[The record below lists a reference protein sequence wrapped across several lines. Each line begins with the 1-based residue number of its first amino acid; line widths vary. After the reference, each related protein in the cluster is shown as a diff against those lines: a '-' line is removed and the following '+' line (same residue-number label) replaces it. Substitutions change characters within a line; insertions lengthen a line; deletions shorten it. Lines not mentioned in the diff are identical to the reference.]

1 MSELVSRNDML
12 ADFAN
17 LAKEFDTALINA
29 KEQERVF
36 NKICIDFHDTTN
48 RLVDKAINDL
58 STENPLY
65 SQISTFA
72 NHLKTI
78 NNKWEQDI
86 ATKDKGVKF
95 REGFNDSLLIF
106 VYGKVKSGKSSL
118 GNYVAWGNTDP
129 TDEVK
134 LNTPANFMPKF
145 FSGEK
150 TNVKNGDAEKE
161 AEKNKEF
168 RVGATEATS
177 SIQGFSLPGLT
188 WVDSPGLHSVNEENG
203 KLAKDYVEQSDLIL
217 YTMKSDSPGRSTD
230 LEEIKELYKSGKR
243 LILLVTGSD
252 DTKPSVENGKVVKK
266 IIMKDEKRRADQR
279 AYIRQQLNL
288 IPELKENAENIE
300 IISFSARYAQLNSD
314 NANEFMDSGMGGLFA
329 EIKHTA
335 TTEGV
340 RLKKQVPLKAFAS
353 FLNGFI
359 SDLDKLDNSI
369 EQFEHP
375 IKQLKQSIPLKLN
388 TESANLE
395 RHLLNLIRTE
405 FNEMNQVRDDSQQ
418 VNNSIKNLVQKLNTI
433 QIQEMQRI
441 HNDIIS
447 EVANEFNE
455 NLNSVATIM
464 NLEIPDF
471 NIETKDVKEASGHTK
486 GNKSMASGLGALAGG
501 LVGGLVGGPL
511 GSAVGAS
518 LGGLVGG
525 ALGNDAEVT
534 YTTRTVTTGDNLSQ
548 IQHELSHSIRS
559 NVKKQIKNLEIQTL
573 DIAVGGGEKL
583 VRDISQT
590 LNKTKTQFK
599 DLQQSIQKQIV

>member
-314 NANEFMDSGMGGLFA
+314 NANEFMDSGMGGYL
-329 EIKHTA
+329 
-335 TTEGV
+335 
-340 RLKKQVPLKAFAS
+340 
-353 FLNGFI
+353 
-359 SDLDKLDNSI
+359 
-369 EQFEHP
+369 
-375 IKQLKQSIPLKLN
+375 
-388 TESANLE
+388 
-395 RHLLNLIRTE
+395 
-405 FNEMNQVRDDSQQ
+405 
-418 VNNSIKNLVQKLNTI
+418 QKLNI
-433 QIQEMQRI
+433 
-441 HNDIIS
+441 
-447 EVANEFNE
+447 
-455 NLNSVATIM
+455 L
-464 NLEIPDF
+464 LLL
-471 NIETKDVKEASGHTK
+471 K
-486 GNKSMASGLGALAGG
+486 GYGLKSKYL
-501 LVGGLVGGPL
+501 
-511 GSAVGAS
+511 
-518 LGGLVGG
+518 
-525 ALGNDAEVT
+525 
-534 YTTRTVTTGDNLSQ
+534 
-548 IQHELSHSIRS
+548 
-559 NVKKQIKNLEIQTL
+559 
-573 DIAVGGGEKL
+573 
-583 VRDISQT
+583 
-590 LNKTKTQFK
+590 
-599 DLQQSIQKQIV
+599 

>member
-1 MSELVSRNDML
+1 
-12 ADFAN
+12 
-17 LAKEFDTALINA
+17 
-29 KEQERVF
+29 
-36 NKICIDFHDTTN
+36 
-48 RLVDKAINDL
+48 
-58 STENPLY
+58 
-65 SQISTFA
+65 
-72 NHLKTI
+72 
-78 NNKWEQDI
+78 
-86 ATKDKGVKF
+86 
-95 REGFNDSLLIF
+95 
-106 VYGKVKSGKSSL
+106 
-118 GNYVAWGNTDP
+118 
-129 TDEVK
+129 
-134 LNTPANFMPKF
+134 
-145 FSGEK
+145 
-150 TNVKNGDAEKE
+150 
-161 AEKNKEF
+161 
-168 RVGATEATS
+168 
-177 SIQGFSLPGLT
+177 
-188 WVDSPGLHSVNEENG
+188 
-203 KLAKDYVEQSDLIL
+203 
-217 YTMKSDSPGRSTD
+217 MKSDSPGRSTD

-314 NANEFMDSGMGGLFA
+314 NANEFMESGMGGLFA

-441 HNDIIS
+441 HNEIIS

-471 NIETKDVKEASGHTK
+471 NIETKDVKEASGYTK
-486 GNKSMASGLGALAGG
+486 GNKSMASGLGALAGA
-501 LVGGLVGGPL
+501 LAGGLFGGPA
-511 GSAVGAS
+511 GAGIGAS

-525 ALGNDAEVT
+525 ALGDDAEVT
-534 YTTRTVTTGDNLSQ
+534 YTTRTVITGDNLSQ
-548 IQHELSHSIRS
+548 IQHELSQSIRS

>member
-314 NANEFMDSGMGGLFA
+314 NANEFMESGMGELFS
-329 EIKHTA
+329 EIRHTA

-340 RLKKQVPLKAFAS
+340 QLKKQVPLRAFAS
-353 FLNGFI
+353 FLNGFM
-359 SDLDKLDNSI
+359 SDLDKLDKSI
-369 EQFEHP
+369 EQFELP

-395 RHLLNLIRTE
+395 RNLLNLIRTE
-405 FNEMNQVRDDSQQ
+405 FNEMNQIRNDSEQ
-418 VNNSIKNLVQKLNTI
+418 VNDSIKILVQKLNTTL
-433 QIQEMQRI
+433 IQEMQKI

-455 NLNSVATIM
+455 NLNSVATVM

-471 NIETKDVKEASGHTK
+471 NIQTKDIKEVSGHTK
-486 GNKSMASGLGALAGG
+486 GNKGMTSGLGTLIGGGMGALF
-501 LVGGLVGGPL
+501 GGPL
-511 GSAVGAS
+511 GSAMGAS
-518 LGGLVGG
+518 LGGLLGG

-534 YTTRTVTTGDNLSQ
+534 YTTRTVITGDNLSQ
-548 IQHELSHSIRS
+548 IQHELSQSIRS
-559 NVKKQIKNLEIQTL
+559 SVKKQIKNLEIQTL

-583 VRDISQT
+583 VNDISQT
-590 LNKTKTQFK
+590 LNRAKKQFK
-599 DLQQSIQKQIV
+599 DLQQSIQNQIV

>member
-177 SIQGFSLPGLT
+177 SIQGFSLPG
-188 WVDSPGLHSVNEENG
+188 
-203 KLAKDYVEQSDLIL
+203 
-217 YTMKSDSPGRSTD
+217 
-230 LEEIKELYKSGKR
+230 
-243 LILLVTGSD
+243 
-252 DTKPSVENGKVVKK
+252 
-266 IIMKDEKRRADQR
+266 
-279 AYIRQQLNL
+279 
-288 IPELKENAENIE
+288 
-300 IISFSARYAQLNSD
+300 
-314 NANEFMDSGMGGLFA
+314 
-329 EIKHTA
+329 
-335 TTEGV
+335 
-340 RLKKQVPLKAFAS
+340 
-353 FLNGFI
+353 
-359 SDLDKLDNSI
+359 
-369 EQFEHP
+369 
-375 IKQLKQSIPLKLN
+375 
-388 TESANLE
+388 
-395 RHLLNLIRTE
+395 
-405 FNEMNQVRDDSQQ
+405 
-418 VNNSIKNLVQKLNTI
+418 
-433 QIQEMQRI
+433 
-441 HNDIIS
+441 
-447 EVANEFNE
+447 
-455 NLNSVATIM
+455 
-464 NLEIPDF
+464 
-471 NIETKDVKEASGHTK
+471 
-486 GNKSMASGLGALAGG
+486 
-501 LVGGLVGGPL
+501 
-511 GSAVGAS
+511 
-518 LGGLVGG
+518 
-525 ALGNDAEVT
+525 
-534 YTTRTVTTGDNLSQ
+534 
-548 IQHELSHSIRS
+548 
-559 NVKKQIKNLEIQTL
+559 
-573 DIAVGGGEKL
+573 
-583 VRDISQT
+583 
-590 LNKTKTQFK
+590 
-599 DLQQSIQKQIV
+599 

>member
-150 TNVKNGDAEKE
+150 TSVKNGDAEKE

-405 FNEMNQVRDDSQQ
+405 FNEMN
-418 VNNSIKNLVQKLNTI
+418 
-433 QIQEMQRI
+433 
-441 HNDIIS
+441 
-447 EVANEFNE
+447 A
-455 NLNSVATIM
+455 IM
-464 NLEIPDF
+464 
-471 NIETKDVKEASGHTK
+471 
-486 GNKSMASGLGALAGG
+486 
-501 LVGGLVGGPL
+501 
-511 GSAVGAS
+511 
-518 LGGLVGG
+518 
-525 ALGNDAEVT
+525 
-534 YTTRTVTTGDNLSQ
+534 
-548 IQHELSHSIRS
+548 
-559 NVKKQIKNLEIQTL
+559 
-573 DIAVGGGEKL
+573 
-583 VRDISQT
+583 
-590 LNKTKTQFK
+590 
-599 DLQQSIQKQIV
+599 